1 MARMIPPYISEDV
14 KSGGEK
20 RIFEYFQTD
29 PETKDWVVIHSL
41 GLARHVRRQYGE
53 IDFVVLAPGEGV
65 FCLEVKSG
73 QVRRREGVWTFTN
86 RYGDVNTK
94 PVSPFMQARDGMFS
108 LLKAV
113 QGKFGSHHRLH
124 NLVYR
129 YGVMFPDIPFDED
142 DPEHEPWEVYDLHD
156 RRRPVSAFI
165 KRLSSGAHAQVR
177 GTRWY
182 NPTESRPT
190 VKDVEDLVSLF
201 RGDFERVVPTA
212 VMIQDVEHELL
223 RLTEEQYRSLD
234 QLENN
239 LRCLFEGG
247 AGTGKTLIAME
258 LARRDAAKGRRVLL
272 LCYNRLL
279 GARLNR
285 EASRE
290 VSSGCAGI
298 TANSFHRF
306 LRELIL
312 RSSKSGEFVREE
324 ECGADDLYQVTYPLY
339 ALVALQE
346 GVAEPFGSL
355 IIDEGQDLITPEYLD
370 VFDALVRG
378 GLNGGRW
385 AMFCDFHRQAI
396 YAETSP
402 EQMLAQ
408 IDERVSRYTHF
419 TLTVNCRNT
428 QPIGEETSLLSGFD
442 TPPFLPAKV
451 TGPPVDYR
459 FYSGIDEE
467 RRILTGVL
475 NNLLAEGVPPGRI
488 TVLAPVAKGNS
499 CLSKPLDGLNGVIEE
514 ISESD
519 LTLPDVKAVRF
530 STVHSFKGLEN
541 SVIIITDINELSG
554 DWIHSLLYVGMSR
567 ARQRL
572 ILLVDKSARHGYEEA
587 LQRRIERLGTQ

>member
-53 IDFVVLAPGEGV
+53 IDFVVLAPGEGI
-65 FCLEVKSG
+65 FCLEVKAG

-94 PVSPFMQARDGMFS
+94 PVSPFMQAREGMFS

-113 QGKFGSHHRLH
+113 QGKFGSHHRLY

-156 RRRPVSAFI
+156 RRRPVSAYI

-182 NPTESRPT
+182 NPKESRPT
-190 VKDVEDLVSLF
+190 GKDVDDLVSLF
-201 RGDFERVVPTA
+201 RGDFERVVPPA

-279 GARLNR
+279 GTSLNV
-285 EASRE
+285 EASRD
-290 VSSGCAGI
+290 VSTACAGI
-298 TANSFHRF
+298 KANSFHRI
-306 LRELIL
+306 LKELIL
-312 RSSKSGEFVREE
+312 RSSKKEEFLREQE
-324 ECGADDLYQVTYPLY
+324 RDADDFYQVTYPLY
-339 ALVALQE
+339 ALVAMQE
-346 GVAEPFGSL
+346 DVIEPFDSL

-370 VFDALVRG
+370 VFDALLHG

-396 YAETSP
+396 YAETTAR
-402 EQMLAQ
+402 QMLDQ

-459 FYSGIDEE
+459 FYSGVDDE
-467 RRILTGVL
+467 RRILTEVL
-475 NNLLAEGVPPGRI
+475 NKLLADGIPPGRI
-488 TVLAPVAKGNS
+488 TVLAPVARANS
-499 CLSKPLDGLNGVIEE
+499 CLAGPLEGLNGLIEE
-514 ISESD
+514 VSESG
-519 LTLPDVKAVRF
+519 LISPDDRAIRF
-530 STVHSFKGLEN
+530 TTVQSFKGLEN
-541 SVIIITDINELSG
+541 SIIIITDINELSS
-554 DWIHSLLYVGMSR
+554 DWSRALLYVGMSR

-572 ILLVDKSARHGYEEA
+572 ILFINRSAQSEYETA
-587 LQRRIERLGTQ
+587 LQRRIEKLGTK